1 MIWRNKIETVVV
13 LVWQNLFILLTL
25 TFLDTLET
33 EIMASSSN
41 SFSGEEIKE
50 ISEIQAFIASENF
63 DIDDSDYGE
72 TLKEEIGE

>member
-41 SFSGEEIKE
+41 SFSEEEIKE

>member
-1 MIWRNKIETVVV
+1 
-13 LVWQNLFILLTL
+13 
-25 TFLDTLET
+25 
-33 EIMASSSN
+33 MASSSN
-41 SFSGEEIKE
+41 SFSEEEIKE